1 MRIGVVSDTHM
12 PKKGKELPP
21 ALLAAFQRLDLIIHL
36 GDWTSLLVYDQ
47 LAALAPVEGIAG
59 NNDPGEIVRRFG
71 YRKILTLGH
80 GRVRVGLTH
89 GHLPEGRGTAREK
102 AGRAFPDERLDAIL
116 FGHSHKP
123 LLERENGILL
133 FNPGSPTDKRKQKYY
148 SAGILEVTNSGLTA
162 KHLYFE
168 RSN

>member
-1 MRIGVVSDTHM
+1 MKIGVVSDTHM
-12 PKKGKELPP
+12 PKKGKMLPP
-21 ALLAAFQRLDLIIHL
+21 ALIAAFRHVDLIIHL
-36 GDWTSLLVYDQ
+36 GDWTSLMVYDQ

-59 NNDPGEIVRRFG
+59 NNDPIEIVARFG
-71 YRKILTLGH
+71 YRKILTLGP

-102 AGRAFPDERLDAIL
+102 AVRAFPNERLDAVL

-123 LLERENGILL
+123 LLERANGMLL
-133 FNPGSPTDKRKQKYY
+133 FNPGSPTDKRRQKYY
-148 SAGILEVTNSGLTA
+148 SAGILHLTDSGLTA

-168 RSN
+168 AK